1 MFLLNETFTS
11 AAKAEKKKKNSY
23 NGTDKSVPLPEPGAR
38 RLWAVVIASFLAE
51 HEIKNG
57 VPHILESHPR
67 ERRARMGHPVTWESN
82 AKTKTGNRA
91 GHPSLWTQMLS
102 QGLGIAAPA
111 A

>member
-1 MFLLNETFTS
+1 MSVISPGVLSRSRFFHSPILFRESNP
-11 AAKAEKKKKNSY
+11 AA
-23 NGTDKSVPLPEPGAR
+23 L
-38 RLWAVVIASFLAE
+38 IASLFAKGKS
-51 HEIKNG
+51 KNG

-82 AKTKTGNRA
+82 AKTKTGNRV